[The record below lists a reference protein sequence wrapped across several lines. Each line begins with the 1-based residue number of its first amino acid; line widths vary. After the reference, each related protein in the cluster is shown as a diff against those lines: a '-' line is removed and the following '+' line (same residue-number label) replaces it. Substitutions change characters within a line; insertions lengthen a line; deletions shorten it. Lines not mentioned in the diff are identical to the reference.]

1 MAKRKTSRKVNRTK
15 VSNIRRVATTK
26 VDNKLSILLIVL
38 ALLVFALAAISMSS
52 TGSQQT
58 VVSPVKVT
66 ASPTVKPTVKP
77 VVKATVKPATTVKTT
92 K

>member
-38 ALLVFALAAISMSS
+38 ALLVFALAAISMGR
-52 TGSQQT
+52 TASQQT

-66 ASPTVKPTVKP
+66 ASPTVKPVVKTTVKP
-77 VVKATVKPATTVKTT
+77 TTTVKATK
-92 K
+92 

>member
-66 ASPTVKPTVKP
+66 ASPTVKPVVKTTVKP
-77 VVKATVKPATTVKTT
+77 TTTVKATK
-92 K
+92 